1 MAYENIAHN
10 KPWIT
15 AADRNAVDA
24 VLASGWIAAGP
35 RVADV
40 EVFFVDRFAAGAAC
54 AVSSGTAALFLALK
68 GLGIGE
74 GDAVAVPSYACSA
87 LLNAVH
93 MAGARP
99 RVVDVVPESLAI
111 DPDAIEQQAAD
122 AKAVIAVHMFGAP
135 APVEALRG
143 QGRIVIEDC
152 AQSLGSTSAGVPLGR
167 GGDAAVFS
175 FYATKIVTGG
185 HGGLV
190 WSHRQEIIERIRD
203 YREFDCRETYYPR
216 FNFQLTDIQAGMVLS
231 QLGRLDEV
239 VDRRQAIARRYDD
252 GLPTGLAR
260 WPRASETDA
269 VPYRYIVQCKDAQ
282 TVGRLKAHMTDADV
296 TCIVPVERYEL
307 LHNYLGLDPAAYPV
321 CERIV
326 STSLSIPLYPALTEQ
341 EVDRICAALGSFEA

>member
-1 MAYENIAHN
+1 LGGIVHN

-15 AADRNAVDA
+15 AADRKAVED
-24 VLASGWIAAGP
+24 VLVSGWIAAGP

-40 EVFFVDRFAAGAAC
+40 EAFFVDRFAAGAAC

-87 LLNAVH
+87 LLNAVQ

-99 RVVDVVPESLAI
+99 RVVDVLADSLAI
-111 DPDAIEQQAAD
+111 DPEAVAHRAAD
-122 AKAVIAVHMFGAP
+122 AKAVIAVHMFGAR
-135 APVEALRG
+135 APIEALRG

-152 AQSLGSTSAGVPLGR
+152 CQSLGGTNGDIPLGR

-190 WSHRQEIIERIRD
+190 WSPRQEVIERMRD

-231 QLGRLDEV
+231 QLRRLDEV
-239 VDRRQAIARRYDD
+239 VKRRQAIAKRYDD
-252 GLPTGLAR
+252 ALPAGLSR
-260 WPRASETDA
+260 WPRPGEAGT
-269 VPYRYIVQCKDAQ
+269 VPYRYVVQCNNAQ
-282 TVGRLKAHMTDADV
+282 TVDRLKTHMTQAGIA
-296 TCIVPVERYEL
+296 CIVPVERYEL
-307 LHNYLGLDPAAYPV
+307 LHTYLGLDPAVYPT
-321 CERIV
+321 CEQV
-326 STSLSIPLYPALTEQ
+326 VATSLSIPLYPALVDAESEQ
-341 EVDRICAALGSFEA
+341 VAAALARFRP